1 MHVYLYDVR
10 GSSLPIGK
18 KWSSFTKANSRGET
32 DNYGVY
38 ELGSSTDS
46 VHYIGEGHVK
56 SRLLAHFA
64 DGSTPIPGTKSYR
77 VEYTG
82 SKVRCVQRQNAL
94 LNEFKKR
101 YGKLPKY
108 NQRRR

>member
-1 MHVYLYDVR
+1 M
-10 GSSLPIGK
+10 PIGK
-18 KWSSFTKANSRGET
+18 KWSSFTKANARGET

-38 ELGSSTDS
+38 ELGGSTGS
-46 VHYIGEGHVK
+46 VHYIGEGHIR
-56 SRLLAHFA
+56 SRLLAHFV
-64 DGSTPIPGTKSYR
+64 DGSEPIPGTKSYR

-82 SKVRCVQRQNAL
+82 SKVRCVQRQNTL

-101 YGKLPKY
+101 YGRLPKY